1 MLTFKE
7 ISVTDRESARRASQY
22 PENEHELGFSAKANA
37 VANYYGGGSHGEV
50 PHDRFS
56 DSILQELGL
65 ERGTPI
71 TAEQRANM
79 LLGQSADGER
89 QLAKAKDRKVSG
101 YDLTFSLDKSVSILW
116 ALSDE
121 SRRAKIELVLRR
133 ANAAAMAII
142 EREIGWVRRGAGG
155 SAGSQK
161 VDLIYSSHVHY
172 TARPT
177 EAKQNQN
184 LKGVDAIA
192 DAEIR
197 AARRDAGL
205 PEGAFRFDPQGH
217 VHNQVMSMA
226 RAPDG
231 KWLTLDTKLL
241 HGVVHYSGTLFQ
253 AEIARG
259 LRELG
264 LETNEE
270 NGAATIVGFDDD
282 LRRHFSARTVAA
294 EENARDYARRQGLDF
309 DTLPAER
316 KTELIKA
323 GSSASRLA
331 KGKEEDP
338 DAHFETWRAEA
349 AEFGVDDAAIAAIWR
364 GGKAPETL
372 TREQMIE
379 RAADVALGKL
389 AGLLTREA
397 LIDGRKFRDIAAHA
411 LVQFSRLKE
420 SDIEAVMRRAAEKPI
435 TVHGIETQIRM
446 FRNSDGEIKFTTQAQ
461 LDGERRLLE
470 ICEAAPTTHTIEFD
484 AVARRF
490 DPERP
495 PNEGQIRAIR
505 AIAEGGDI
513 TVVEGAAGVGKTTLL
528 QAPVAE
534 YKARGYTVIGLSIAN
549 RTAKALA
556 DAGIDE
562 PRCLSIEAFV
572 QGIERGQISLK
583 PNTLVIIDEFSQVD
597 IRRGTAVFDAVQQA
611 GGKLVALGDEYQAA
625 AIDAGSAMRLSKSA
639 LDRNVIEVTKTVRQ
653 HGEAAEIAAAFRK
666 GGEGVAEAVE
676 KKIKNG
682 DFVYTE
688 GGREASISKIID
700 QWVALRGLD
709 GKCSISA
716 PTNHDVLSIS
726 RGMRGKLREVGRLGE
741 DIAKLPV
748 VDTAGNEASL
758 DLARGDKI
766 MFLKRVD
773 GVDPRTD
780 SRRIAGYNGS
790 VVTLLDVD
798 LQREKLRVKTQ
809 NDVVLDIKFKNLQ
822 DRESGRA
829 MLGYGYA
836 LTIDKAQGI
845 TSDNHIN
852 ALLGGTAAIDAKKFY
867 VNESRH
873 RHRCVTM
880 LDREAELENLRRKL
894 AIGVKLPNDPREALV
909 EYSVKN
915 IEKCALKANALD
927 FVESGGVEH
936 MKAAEFARALAK
948 VLEMPAERKR
958 AATNQAQRV
967 KEMRRERLVDVLLK
981 KVGKVVEG
989 VREAMA
995 SIRDTIFDAVG
1006 ERDRR
1011 EREKLERDR
1020 NEREKIE
1027 RAAAAKKAGAR
1038 DRDRTP
1044 GWKPDGKRL
1053 RKLMDHEVMD
1063 KRLRLDIP
1071 EHEKG
1076 AVNAFLAAERER
1088 KKLTEA
1094 EKGQTLGKAEKRG
1107 RNIFAKRPAAQEKER
1122 PEIEHDDSFFR
1133 P

>member
-1 MLTFKE
+1 
-7 ISVTDRESARRASQY
+7 RRASKY
-22 PENEHELGFSAKANA
+22 PENEHELGFAARVEA
-37 VANYYGGGSHGEV
+37 VANYYGGGAAGEV

-56 DSILQELGL
+56 ERVLKELGL
-65 ERGTPI
+65 ERGVPI
-71 TAEQRANM
+71 SAEQRAHL
-79 LLGQSADGER
+79 LLGRSADGAR
-89 QLAKAKDRKVSG
+89 QLAQARDRKVSG
-101 YDLTFSLDKSVSILW
+101 YDLTFSVDKSVSILW
-116 ALSDE
+116 ALSDDAQ
-121 SRRAKIELVLRR
+121 RAKIELVVRR
-133 ANAAAMAII
+133 ANAAAMALV

-161 VDLIYSSHVHY
+161 VDLIYSSHSHF

-177 EAKQNQN
+177 ESKPDPN
-184 LKGVDAIA
+184 LKGADAIP

-205 PEGAFRFDPQGH
+205 PEGQFRFDPQLH
-217 VHNQVMSMA
+217 CHNQVMSMA

-231 KWLTLDTKLL
+231 KWLTIDTKLL
-241 HGVVHYSGTLFQ
+241 HGVVHYCGTIFE

-264 LETNEE
+264 RKTVETN
-270 NGAATIVGFDDD
+270 GFAEVKGFEDDV
-282 LRRHFSARTVAA
+282 RKHFSARTVQA
-294 EENARDYARRQGLDF
+294 EENARDYAKHRGEDF
-309 DTLPAER
+309 DSMPPER
-316 KTELIKA
+316 KIELIKA
-323 GSSASRLA
+323 GSHASRLA
-331 KGKEEDP
+331 KGREEDP
-338 DAHFETWRAEA
+338 EAHFEAWKSEA
-349 AEFGVDDAAIAAIWR
+349 AAFGVDDAAIAAIWR
-364 GGKAPETL
+364 GGKAPEKL

-411 LVQFSRLKE
+411 LVQFSKLKE
-420 SDIEAVMRRAAEKPI
+420 TDIEAVMRRAAEKPI
-435 TVHGIETQIRM
+435 TVHGVETNIRM
-446 FRNSDGEIKFTTQAQ
+446 FRNGDGEIKFTTQAQ

-470 ICEAAPTTHTIEFD
+470 ICEAAPTTHTVDFD
-484 AVARRF
+484 SVAHRF

-495 PNEGQIRAIR
+495 PNEGQLKAIR

-534 YKARGYTVIGLSIAN
+534 HKSRGYTVIGLSIAN

-562 PRCLSIEAFV
+562 PKCLSIEAFV
-572 QGIERGQISLK
+572 QGIERGQIQLQR
-583 PNTLVIIDEFSQVD
+583 NTLVIIDEFSQVD

-639 LDRNVIEVTKTVRQ
+639 LERNVIEVTKTVRQ
-653 HGEAAEIAAAFRK
+653 QGEAAEIAAAFRK

-688 GGREASISKIID
+688 GGREASISRIID

-780 SRRIAGYNGS
+780 ARRIAGYNGS
-790 VVTLLDVD
+790 VVELLDVD
-798 LQREKLRVKTQ
+798 LQREQMRVKTA
-809 NDVVLDIKFKNLQ
+809 NDVVLDIKFKNFQ

-894 AIGVKLPNDPREALV
+894 AIGVKLPDDPREALV

-915 IEKCALKANALD
+915 IEKCALKMNALD
-927 FVESGGVEH
+927 FVEAGGVEH
-936 MKAAEFARALAK
+936 MQAAEFARAL
-948 VLEMPAERKR
+948 
-958 AATNQAQRV
+958 
-967 KEMRRERLVDVLLK
+967 
-981 KVGKVVEG
+981 
-989 VREAMA
+989 
-995 SIRDTIFDAVG
+995 
-1006 ERDRR
+1006 
-1011 EREKLERDR
+1011 
-1020 NEREKIE
+1020 
-1027 RAAAAKKAGAR
+1027 
-1038 DRDRTP
+1038 
-1044 GWKPDGKRL
+1044 
-1053 RKLMDHEVMD
+1053 
-1063 KRLRLDIP
+1063 
-1071 EHEKG
+1071 
-1076 AVNAFLAAERER
+1076 
-1088 KKLTEA
+1088 
-1094 EKGQTLGKAEKRG
+1094 
-1107 RNIFAKRPAAQEKER
+1107 
-1122 PEIEHDDSFFR
+1122 
-1133 P
+1133 